1 MNKDSQE
8 GAMKPSDPKDNPW
21 RAAALT
27 SAIGIDFAVC
37 LLAGYW
43 FGDWLSRI
51 FGGQLWVLGG
61 FLLGLASAVFSIY
74 FLIKRYGGL

>member
-1 MNKDSQE
+1 
-8 GAMKPSDPKDNPW
+8 MKEQDPKDNPW

-27 SAIGIDFAVC
+27 SAIGIDLVVC

-43 FGDWLSRI
+43 FGEWLSHM

-61 FLLGLASAVFSIY
+61 FLLGLASAVGSIY
-74 FLIKRYGGL
+74 LMIKRYGGL

>member
-21 RAAALT
+21 RGAALT
-27 SAIGIDFAVC
+27 SAIGIDLVVC
-37 LLAGYW
+37 LLVGYW

-61 FLLGLASAVFSIY
+61 FLLGLTSAVFSIY
-74 FLIKRYGGL
+74 FMIKRYGGL